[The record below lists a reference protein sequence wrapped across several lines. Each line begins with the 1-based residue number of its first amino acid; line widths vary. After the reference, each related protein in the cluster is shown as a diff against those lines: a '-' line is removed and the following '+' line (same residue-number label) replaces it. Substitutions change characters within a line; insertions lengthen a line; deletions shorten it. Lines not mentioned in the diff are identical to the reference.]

1 MEMSPSQV
9 SNFDIAALCD
19 RTTIFAREVYKSA
32 SSFNGGVY
40 LEADLIRANTY
51 LDALEQT
58 LVQAET
64 NPLDLPKVHG
74 EGFSIM
80 KEFPTDEEIVAIEN
94 QNVKDLMRRLQALW
108 KEMSNSQS
116 ADLMSGV
123 NQFDAARIRAVL
135 VSSRAVLAN
144 AAEQLDLPENYGNV
158 PIPSEGG
165 RTTSLR
171 RTVRTLR

>member
-1 MEMSPSQV
+1 MEMTPSQV

-40 LEADLIRANTY
+40 LESDLIRANTY

-58 LVQAET
+58 LAQAIA

-80 KEFPTDEEIVAIEN
+80 KEFPSDEEIVAIEN
-94 QNVKDLMRRLQALW
+94 QSVKDLMRRMQALW
-108 KEMSNSQS
+108 KEMANSQS

-123 NQFDAARIRAVL
+123 NQFDAERIRAVIA
-135 VSSRAVLAN
+135 SSRAVLAN
-144 AAEQLDLPENYGNV
+144 AADQLDLPENYGNV
-158 PIPSEGG
+158 PVPSEGG
-165 RTTSLR
+165 RAVATR